1 MKFRELMKRMDF
13 VEDVGYYTRKFT
25 RIFEMPD
32 GLYIGHTIS
41 GTRHKFELADIDM
54 WVKYFDRI

>member
-1 MKFRELMKRMDF
+1 MKRMDF